1 MTEFKPIRAAATVVL
16 ARDSDE
22 GMEVFLLRRSSK
34 SSFMANVI
42 VYPGGAVDPADFE
55 LAQSPLVQASRGLWV
70 NDHSR
75 AHAIAAL
82 REAFEESG
90 VLAGEFR
97 QGPSQRDLDELRV
110 ALHDGRMSFAEVLTR
125 LEASLSLDSLWFFDR
140 WVTPSWETK
149 RYDAWFFLVRAPEGQ
164 VARSDEREVTDG
176 EWMTP
181 QRALERYHERS
192 MILAPP
198 TWATMRD
205 LARFRTVD
213 EAAAYAQQATPY
225 PILPHFTQMEG
236 EGEGVILL
244 PGDSAY
250 PGFDDVDTSL
260 RGKPRRTRISMRDG
274 LWVEHPL
281 YGAKE
286 EL

>member
-110 ALHDGRMSFAEVLTR
+110 ALHDGRMSFDAVLGELGAELP
-125 LEASLSLDSLWFFDR
+125 LDLLWYFDR
-140 WVTPSWETK
+140 WVTPNWESK
-149 RYDAWFFLVRAPEGQ
+149 RYDAWFFLMRAPEAQ
-164 VARSDEREVTDG
+164 IARSDEVEVIDG
-176 EWMTP
+176 AWMTP
-181 QRALERYHERS
+181 RRALERYRERELL
-192 MILAPP
+192 LAPP
-198 TWATMRD
+198 TWATMVD
-205 LARFRTVD
+205 LSRFDTVD
-213 EAAAYAQQATPY
+213 EAAIFARDATPS
-225 PILPHFTQMEG
+225 PILPHFSAAPSEG
-236 EGEGVILL
+236 RGMILL
-244 PGDSAY
+244 PGDAEY
-250 PGFDDVDTSL
+250 PHFDDVDTSP
-260 RGKPRRTRISMRDG
+260 RATPRRTRIAMRDG
-274 LWVEHPL
+274 LW
-281 YGAKE
+281 E
-286 EL
+286 EVDPQGED